1 MLQKK
6 PTEAFTFFLNVF
18 KLCQNYRIYELI
30 YDTYGNFLVTEH
42 NIFIEYILF
51 QSMNAHYFIITI
63 YFIKLISRNFP
74 ERQ

>member
-42 NIFIEYILF
+42 NIFLL
-51 QSMNAHYFIITI
+51 STI
-63 YFIKLISRNFP
+63 KCNYECYGKI
-74 ERQ
+74 